1 MKHLD
6 GTTRPQTISNGARVE
21 VRVRGSFYDLGW
33 FEGVV
38 TDVEPAHLGWP
49 ARYRVRVA
57 DERSQ
62 AWFERDDIRLPKD
75 EA

>member
-6 GTTRPQTISNGARVE
+6 GSTRPQTILTGARVE
-21 VRVRGSFYDLGW
+21 VRLQGSFYDLGW

-38 TDVEPAHLGWP
+38 TEVEPAYLGWP
-49 ARYRVRVA
+49 VRYRVRIA
-57 DERSQ
+57 TEQ
-62 AWFERDDIRLPKD
+62 AWFGADEVRLQRA

>member
-1 MKHLD
+1 MHLD
-6 GTTRPQTISNGARVE
+6 GSTRQPGISKGARVE
-21 VRVRGSFYDLGW
+21 ARVRGSFYDLGW

-38 TDVEPAHLGWP
+38 TEVEPAYLGWP

-62 AWFERDDIRLPKD
+62 AWFEGDDIRPSRA